1 MMLVVLTGLTYHRG
15 NQIAAS
21 DPWCESPPLRP
32 VFDHWQEY
40 GHDDDDDDG
49 GDDDDDDDDDD
60 DGGDDDDDDDDAGSS
75 WPLSQHRWWFLP
87 LFMATVSLLTFHDD
101 KISNQISGELDCG
114 ELLTPES
121 PPLLVTAF

>member
-1 MMLVVLTGLTYHRG
+1 MLVVLTGLTYHRG

-49 GDDDDDDDDDD
+49 
-60 DGGDDDDDDDDAGSS
+60 DDDDDDDDAGSS
-75 WPLSQHRWWFLP
+75 WPLSHHRWWFLP

-101 KISNQISGELDCG
+101 KISNQISGELDCR
-114 ELLTPES
+114 ELLTHQS
-121 PPLLVTAF
+121 PPPIFSLYYAAS